1 MPETTSTTVS
11 TTPRPLVAN
20 LGRARLGSGLFAMA
34 LLLSIGVSAFDVYA
48 LAIHTPQNS
57 DAVQSFLEA
66 PSVLDGDVLLSG
78 WHLTNDNFIF
88 TDLPFFVAARWLF
101 GAWPG
106 SLAVVPAFIYV
117 LIIGASLAASLSSL
131 RLSRRNVIALTTI
144 ILLIGLPAAGA
155 YLPML
160 LADHHAASIL
170 FSLVAFLL
178 LAALARTEHIRERP
192 LAVLALVVM
201 TYAAAAS
208 DLFTLFFAF
217 VPALIVL
224 VTDFLLL
231 PRRSAAG
238 LTAIVAVSCILGGL
252 TPLAIAHLGG
262 FTTEPTLKFA
272 VVTPEQLGRTIPGFF
287 FGLLDSAGADIF
299 GKDFGKTGLIAGTV
313 ANAARLMGWILGSVA
328 VFRNLLLVRHRDN
341 ISLLDWLLILSI
353 ATLAATC
360 VLSRMFDIAL
370 SGDNDPFAGDAAK
383 RYLSPIVMFGAI
395 LAARAIPGMVAS
407 LPTKELRVFVSGAL
421 IMLTGGLAIGHSA
434 RMARL
439 MASPPWTAANPFVT
453 VASWLES
460 RQLNSGVGEY
470 WESSIITAL
479 TKGKVTV
486 RAILAPPEGRLAP
499 YLWLAS
505 EQWYLGTGTP
515 MFVIWRDGETPRQNV
530 NAKTVAATY
539 GAPKR
544 IARVGEFEIAILHEP
559 QR

>member
-1 MPETTSTTVS
+1 
-11 TTPRPLVAN
+11 
-20 LGRARLGSGLFAMA
+20 
-34 LLLSIGVSAFDVYA
+34 
-48 LAIHTPQNS
+48 
-57 DAVQSFLEA
+57 
-66 PSVLDGDVLLSG
+66 
-78 WHLTNDNFIF
+78 
-88 TDLPFFVAARWLF
+88 
-101 GAWPG
+101 
-106 SLAVVPAFIYV
+106 
-117 LIIGASLAASLSSL
+117 
-131 RLSRRNVIALTTI
+131 
-144 ILLIGLPAAGA
+144 
-155 YLPML
+155 
-160 LADHHAASIL
+160 
-170 FSLVAFLL
+170 
-178 LAALARTEHIRERP
+178 
-192 LAVLALVVM
+192 
-201 TYAAAAS
+201 
-208 DLFTLFFAF
+208 
-217 VPALIVL
+217 
-224 VTDFLLL
+224 
-231 PRRSAAG
+231 
-238 LTAIVAVSCILGGL
+238 
-252 TPLAIAHLGG
+252 
-262 FTTEPTLKFA
+262 
-272 VVTPEQLGRTIPGFF
+272 VTPEQLGRTIPGFF

>member
-11 TTPRPLVAN
+11 TTPRSLVAN
-20 LGRARLGSGLFAMA
+20 LGRAHLGSGLFAMA
-34 LLLSIGVSAFDVYA
+34 LLLSIGVCAFDVYA

-57 DAVQSFLEA
+57 DAVQSFLGA
-66 PSVLDGDVLLSG
+66 QSVLNGNVLLSG

-88 TDLPFFVAARWLF
+88 TDLPFFVAAQWLF

-117 LIIGASLAASLSSL
+117 LTLGASLAASLSSL
-131 RLSRRNVIALTTI
+131 RLSRRNVIALATI

-160 LADHHAASIL
+160 LADTHAASIL

-178 LAALARTEHIRERP
+178 LAALAKAEHIRDRP
-192 LAVLALVVM
+192 LAALALAVM

-208 DLFTLFFAF
+208 DLFTVFFAF
-217 VPALIVL
+217 VPALVVL

-231 PRRSAAG
+231 PRRSTAG
-238 LTAIVAVSCILGGL
+238 LTAIVAASCILGGF

-262 FTTEPTLKFA
+262 FTTEPTLIFA

-299 GKDFGKTGLIAGTV
+299 GKDFGKAGHIAGTV
-313 ANAARLMGWILGSVA
+313 ANAARLAGWILGSVA
-328 VFRNLLLVRHRDN
+328 VFHNLRIRRYRDNSNLLDR
-341 ISLLDWLLILSI
+341 LLMLSI
-353 ATLAATC
+353 ATLVPLC
-360 VLSRMFDIAL
+360 VLSRMFNLAL
-370 SGDNDPFAGDAAK
+370 GGNDPFAGAAAG
-383 RYLSPIVMFGAI
+383 RYLSPILVFGAI
-395 LAARAIPGMVAS
+395 LAARAIPDKVAS
-407 LPTKELRVFVSGAL
+407 LSTNGLRVVVSGAL

-434 RMARL
+434 RMAGL

-460 RQLNSGVGEY
+460 QNLTSGVGEY
-470 WESSIITAL
+470 WSSSIITAL
-479 TKGKVTV
+479 TNGKVTV
-486 RAILAPPEGRLAP
+486 RAVLPPWKEGRLEP
-499 YLWLAS
+499 YLWLAE
-505 EQWYLGTGTP
+505 EQWYRGPGTP
-515 MFVIWRDGETPRQNV
+515 MFVIWRDGDPPGQNV